1 MGIEIFKLKNGGYEF
16 VDHIK
21 TEDDIDQDVQE
32 AIRKEYS
39 VEHEAMMNRI
49 GNAMNLG
56 LSVRNEDLDKFESY
70 HAYCEQVRLD
80 GRTKLAEN
88 EARISELIAV
98 TLDEGEE
105 DEKVIYVEQ

>member
-1 MGIEIFKLKNGGYEF
+1 MGIDVFKLTNGSYEF

-32 AIRKEYS
+32 AIRKEYP
-39 VEHEAMMNRI
+39 VEQEAMMNRI
-49 GNAMNLG
+49 GNAINAG
-56 LSVRNEDLDKFESY
+56 LDVRNEDLDKFEAY
-70 HAYCEQVRLD
+70 HNYCEQVRLD

-88 EARISELIAV
+88 EARIAELTTV

-105 DEKVIYVEQ
+105 DKRVIHVE